1 MYELL
6 SYMVLMYAF
15 YDECATL
22 EEMGDVSVLEIFEK
36 AMSIMYAP
44 YVFTLKTGLFADI
57 LWLN

>member
-1 MYELL
+1 MG
-6 SYMVLMYAF
+6 LMYAF